1 MDGHAS
7 LYISDDEAGGQS
19 TGRRIAGWNGL
30 PLTFKVLVSQ
40 NAHAVQTGVPG
51 RVAIRG
57 DFQAGRARLFEFLDA
72 LATRQLFD
80 PKQLA
85 DQVAALVSLLYGV
98 APPPRYVTLEVDATP
113 SAAVPDAAPVAA
125 PDAVPDDLSGA
136 SDAETVRPDF
146 TPDVEF
152 LARPAGASEIPDFI
166 APDGNDSSVQALL
179 DEVSDLNGMIARAMT
194 QFYDLN
200 AAGQT
205 DEMWRLLG
213 VKARQSDVAR
223 PASVGSHTSGFQTP
237 QRPAPPR
244 IVSQP
249 TALKVVCIINIVGCS
264 LAILGG
270 IILLAAAGSVG
281 SGLAGLLALFT
292 IANAIAIIVVVFHMM
307 NGSKTARKIYVAL
320 TIIGIPFVIYNMTQ
334 GKALQSV
341 FNIIVTIVY
350 LAILFSDESNAYFE
364 YMSGPSSSQRR

>member
-19 TGRRIAGWNGL
+19 KGRMLAGWNGV

-113 SAAVPDAAPVAA
+113 S
-125 PDAVPDDLSGA
+125 DAVPAAIPAVATDALPGVMPGP
-136 SDAETVRPDF
+136 SDADII
-146 TPDVEF
+146 TPDVGFGVRREY
-152 LARPAGASEIPDFI
+152 PADMPDFV
-166 APDGNDSSVQALL
+166 APDGNDHSAQALL

-194 QFYDLN
+194 QFDDLN

-223 PASVGSHTSGFQTP
+223 LASVGSHTSGFQTP

-249 TALKVVCIINIVGCS
+249 TALKVVCIINIVACS
-264 LAILGG
+264 LLILSG
-270 IILLAAAGSVG
+270 IILLFAAGSVG
-281 SGLAGLLALFT
+281 SGLAGLLALFA
-292 IANAIAIIVVVFHMM
+292 IANSIAIIVVVVHMM

-320 TIIGIPFVIYNMTQ
+320 TIIGIPFVIYDMTQ
-334 GKALQSV
+334 GRALQSI

-350 LAILFSDESNAYFE
+350 LVILFNDDSNAYFE